1 MGDVVSDGTSFK
13 CPLCTAELKI
23 SVPSSSGQ
31 GESKKLATTGNFLF
45 PPPPGAQCLLI
56 PNAPAPCAPPSVSVL
71 DPGQSSITIDG
82 AKALGAGCVLQCA
95 KSGVLS
101 VSSSGQSAAK
111 HDG

>member
-1 MGDVVSDGTSFK
+1 MADIISDGTSFK

-23 SVPSSSGQ
+23 SVLSSSAQ
-31 GESKKLATTGNFLF
+31 GEEKKLATTGNFLF

-56 PNAPAPCAPPSVSVL
+56 PNAPAPCAPPSVSVI
-71 DPGQSSITIDG
+71 DPGQSAVQIDG

-101 VSSSGQSAAK
+101 MGSSGQSSAQ